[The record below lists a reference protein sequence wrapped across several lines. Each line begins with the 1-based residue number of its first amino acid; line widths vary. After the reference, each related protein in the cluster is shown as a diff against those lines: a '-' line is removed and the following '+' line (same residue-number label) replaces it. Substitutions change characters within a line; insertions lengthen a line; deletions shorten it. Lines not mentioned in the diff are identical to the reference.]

1 VERRYATG
9 VLDLNVGIE
18 RMFLGQFYHN
28 LDEKGRLTMP
38 ARFRELLAEDGG
50 AFLMRGF
57 DQNLI
62 MLTATTFTTV
72 SDHINEMSF
81 TDPKARELRRL
92 LFSKA
97 LQIEFDKIGRFLL
110 PPYLRDDAQIT
121 NEAVIIGA
129 GKYVEIW
136 SPRIWTAQ
144 WNQLN
149 DAASLSDRFKE
160 LNIPFL

>member
-1 VERRYATG
+1 
-9 VLDLNVGIE
+9 
-18 RMFLGQFYHN
+18 MFLGQFYHN
-28 LDEKGRLTMP
+28 LDDKNRLTMP
-38 ARFRELLAEDGG
+38 ARFRDLLAEDGG

-62 MLTATTFTTV
+62 MLTTTTFNIV
-72 SDHINEMSF
+72 SDHINGLSF

-92 LFSKA
+92 LFSSA
-97 LQIEFDKIGRFLL
+97 GQVEFDKLGRFVL
-110 PPYLRDDAQIT
+110 PQYLREDAQIN

-136 SPRIWTAQ
+136 SPRAWTAQ

-149 DAASLSDRFKE
+149 DTASLSDRFKE